1 LMAKGNKED
10 VQEVEQIKS
19 IRKEFE
25 CLKLNYDLL
34 VRKSKTSS
42 ANSSHRIDSL
52 QNKDQVLKAKL
63 GKLSSEHVILQG
75 THMELEK
82 FYEKL
87 VESLVVIEMAHE
99 GMGNTVKSYEPLTHT
114 CTCSLV

>member
-1 LMAKGNKED
+1 MAKGNKED
-10 VQEVEQIKS
+10 VQEVEQIKA

-34 VRKSKTSS
+34 VSKSKTSS

-52 QNKDQVLKAKL
+52 QNEDQVLKAKL

-75 THMELEK
+75 TYMELEK
-82 FYEKL
+82 SYEKL
-87 VESLVVIEMAHE
+87 VESHVVIEIAHE
-99 GMGNTVKSYEPLTHT
+99 VMINTVKS
-114 CTCSLV
+114 